1 MPRATRTTI
10 QCANC
15 RQPVNAIVESIVDA
29 AQDPQAKVRLLTGRL
44 NVVRCPNCGAPNTVM
59 TPLLYHDPTKE
70 LLIAYVPMELGLT
83 KDAQE
88 KVVGDMMRELTS
100 ELPQGAFKG
109 YMFQPRQAI
118 SLQGLIDQIL
128 QADGV
133 TPEMMEEQRARVR
146 LIETFLQTPEEDL
159 PALVEQHDDQIDSRF
174 FQTMSLMT
182 QQIAQDGRA
191 DLAEQMLQV
200 QSRIAELSTFGRQ
213 LIEQEIN
220 QEVAVRDVAETINAL
235 GENAQRSDFV
245 NLAIQYAEDDERLQ
259 ALVGLV
265 RHPVMDYEFF
275 QELTARISQAP
286 AAERESLE
294 ALRDRLLELTAM
306 VDQQTEMVLQGAA
319 RLLQAILV
327 SDDPDEVIR
336 QNLQAF
342 DYTFMQVL
350 AANIQEAERQG
361 DINAAARL
369 KSVYERIVNI
379 LQEAMPPELRFIN
392 ELLSTQSETD
402 ALALIHERAG
412 DFGETLLEAMDVV
425 EQQLAGRG
433 EPGLVQKLA
442 FLRDAAGQVLG

>member
-1 MPRATRTTI
+1 MPTATRTTI

-15 RQPVNAIVESIVDA
+15 RQPINAVVESIVDA
-29 AQDPQAKVRLLTGRL
+29 SQDPQAKVRLLTGRL
-44 NVVRCPNCGAPNTVM
+44 NAVRCPTCGAPNTVM

-70 LLIAYVPMELGLT
+70 LLIAFVPMELGLS

-88 KVVGDMMRELTS
+88 KVVGDMMRELTTQ
-100 ELPQGAFKG
+100 LPQGAFKG
-109 YMFQPRQAI
+109 YMFQPRQAL
-118 SLQGLIDQIL
+118 SMQGLIDQIL

-133 TPEMMEEQRARVR
+133 TPEMMDEQRERVR
-146 LIETFLQTPEEDL
+146 LVETLLQTPEDAL
-159 PALVEQHDDQIDSRF
+159 PALVQQYDDQIDSRL

-182 QQIAQDGRA
+182 QQIAQDGRV
-191 DLAEQMLQV
+191 DLAEQMLQI

-220 QEVAVRDVAETINAL
+220 QEVAVRDVAEAINVL

-245 NLAIQYAEDDERLQ
+245 DLAIQYARDDQRLQ

-265 RHPVMDYEFF
+265 RPAMDYEFF
-275 QELTARISQAP
+275 QELTARIGQAP
-286 AAERESLE
+286 TAEREAFE

-319 RLLQAILV
+319 RLLQTILA
-327 SDDPDEVIR
+327 SDDPDDMIR
-336 QNLQAF
+336 QNLPAF

-361 DINAAARL
+361 DVNAAARL
-369 KSVYERIVNI
+369 KSVYERIVNA

-392 ELLSTQSETD
+392 ELLSSQSEED

-412 DFGETLLEAMDVV
+412 EFGETLLEAIDVV
-425 EQQLAGRG
+425 EQQLLGRG
-433 EPGLVQKLA
+433 EPGLIERLS
-442 FLRDAAGQVLG
+442 FLREAAAQALG